1 MYIFRDSGPNG
12 VFILKDKNTIL
23 EEFSKTPRLSE
34 LRSMERQH
42 GSPTDRIDLWNKG
55 FSCSGCGS
63 EIEGRFSADNA
74 GNLLCWSC
82 VKNIEKSG
90 ISDKI
95 HVPDPTKSVLSGSSI
110 SLCDYVI
117 NVATGCMHG
126 CRFCY
131 VPNTPAIS
139 ARGDMIQNKTGKK
152 GGKDW
157 GNYILY
163 RDDLPERLSRKLENK
178 QKWKRS
184 NTGEGS
190 VLLSSGTDP
199 YQDKRTAQISRG
211 CIAELIKH
219 DKPVRILTRSPL
231 ALRDI
236 DLYGESDQILVGF
249 SIPSRDDSLV
259 RAIEPGAPP
268 PSSRIRALKRLGR
281 KDIRRY
287 VCISP
292 TYPNMVKKDI
302 QDLLEEIKKVEPE
315 AVFHET
321 INHRGNN
328 IKMTASLADK
338 SGKNELA
345 NSLRRINDIE
355 EWLDYSLNH
364 IKWMEEICE
373 KMGLDLY
380 IRIDKK
386 LIRKTSELYPDRFC
400 LIEKHISN
408 PEKEYFN

>member
-1 MYIFRDSGPNG
+1 MYLVRDSGSNG
-12 VFILKDKNTIL
+12 GFILKNKNSIVV
-23 EEFSKTPRLSE
+23 EFSETPKLSE
-34 LRSMERQH
+34 LRSKERKH
-42 GSPTDRIDLWNKG
+42 GSPTDRMDLWNKG
-55 FSCSGCGS
+55 FLCTDCGS
-63 EIEGRFSADNA
+63 EIEGRFSADSS
-74 GNLLCWSC
+74 GNFLCWSC
-82 VKNIEKSG
+82 VEDVDRSG

-95 HVPDPTKSVLSGSSI
+95 RVPDPTKSVLSESSI

-131 VPNTPAIS
+131 VPNTPIIS
-139 ARGDMIQNKTGKK
+139 ARGDMIQSKTGKK

-178 QKWKRS
+178 RKWKKS
-184 NTGEGS
+184 KTGEGS

-236 DLYGESDQILVGF
+236 DLYGESDKILIGF
-249 SIPSRDDSLV
+249 SIPSKNDGLV

-268 PSSRIRALKRLGR
+268 PSTRIRALKKLDR
-281 KDIRRY
+281 KNIRKY

-292 TYPNMVKKDI
+292 TYPNMDEKDI
-302 QDLLEEIKKVEPE
+302 EDLLEEIKKVEPE

-338 SGKNELA
+338 QDKNKLA
-345 NSLRRINDIE
+345 SSLRNITDIE
-355 EWLDYSLNH
+355 EWLNYSLNH

-373 KMGLDLY
+373 RMGLDLY

-386 LIRKTSELYPDRFC
+386 LIRKTSELCPNRFSV
-400 LIEKHISN
+400 IEKHISKPKN
-408 PEKEYFN
+408 GYFN